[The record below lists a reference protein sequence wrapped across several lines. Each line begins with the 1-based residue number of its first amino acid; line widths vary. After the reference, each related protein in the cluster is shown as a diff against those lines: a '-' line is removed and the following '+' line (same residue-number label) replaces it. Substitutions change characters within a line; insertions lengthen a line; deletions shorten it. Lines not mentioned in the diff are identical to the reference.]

1 MMKTISKGCYGVC
14 KLITTNER
22 LCKVWVAR
30 GTKTECVSY
39 IIDLANDS
47 HKLGWCSDVQ
57 LSLHVF
63 PRNNDACFN
72 VIKYDKN
79 DINVI
84 LRIEYQIA
92 RYTEKNKSKG
102 SKQLKTK
109 HHD

>member
-1 MMKTISKGCYGVC
+1 MMKTISKGCYGVF

-22 LCKVWVAR
+22 LCKVCVAR

-72 VIKYDKN
+72 VIKYVGCPGVMKCLT
-79 DINVI
+79 VMTC
-84 LRIEYQIA
+84 YQ
-92 RYTEKNKSKG
+92 RRCRKRMPS
-102 SKQLKTK
+102 
-109 HHD
+109 

>member
-1 MMKTISKGCYGVC
+1 MKIISKGCFGVC
-14 KLITTNER
+14 KLISTNER
-22 LCKVWVAR
+22 VCKVWVAR

-72 VIKYDKN
+72 VIKYDEK

-92 RYTEKNKSKG
+92 RYKEKIKVKI
-102 SKQLKTK
+102 KTK
-109 HHD
+109 I

>member
-1 MMKTISKGCYGVC
+1 MKIISKGCFGVC
-14 KLITTNER
+14 KLISTNGR
-22 LCKVWVAR
+22 VCKVWVAR
-30 GTKTECVSY
+30 GTKAECVSY

-72 VIKYDKN
+72 VIKYDEK

-92 RYTEKNKSKG
+92 RYKEKI
-102 SKQLKTK
+102 L
-109 HHD
+109 D